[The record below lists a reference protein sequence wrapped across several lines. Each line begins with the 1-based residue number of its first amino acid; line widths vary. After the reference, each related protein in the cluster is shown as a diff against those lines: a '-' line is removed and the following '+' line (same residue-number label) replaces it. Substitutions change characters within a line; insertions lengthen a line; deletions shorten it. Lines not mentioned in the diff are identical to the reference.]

1 MICWASD
8 HIRRLSA
15 GELLRQTAKVNDSV
29 MERLLGLP
37 VGQQLSPEGINAIF
51 HVASGSRNPERML
64 ATLDRWTPTERG
76 AGTAYRVLMENAART
91 DPGRTLA
98 WLKARFGTWQSPARK
113 RQILVGFQILAENA
127 AESLTSEDVR
137 GLFKWGFLSPD
148 ATDEMKRIYANTAGL
163 MEKVDAALAKEI
175 LEKILRSRRR
185 DLTAAAINSLRAV
198 NSAGFLVVALD
209 LILRLTVDE
218 RSCAALG
225 HFLHAVADHA
235 PEAKAA
241 VLRRLA
247 TPDSRRLIRTV
258 SDPVV
263 VSRIHGLLKSVAKT
277 DVTTVLEL
285 AEICPLLDDG
295 NAATLSAVLE
305 NASQYVAEPTVLRT
319 ILSRLLALA
328 NSPHHRVCN
337 SLLRALPRLDRLLP
351 HREVAKAVLG
361 AILSKGPRK
370 EKALENLARAAK
382 RLESWTSNDTE
393 AVVRSN
399 LQPRA
404 KAVLLS

>member
-1 MICWASD
+1 MD
-8 HIRRLSA
+8 LKRGFVKLS
-15 GELLRQTAKVNDSV
+15 
-29 MERLLGLP
+29 
-37 VGQQLSPEGINAIF
+37 
-51 HVASGSRNPERML
+51 
-64 ATLDRWTPTERG
+64 
-76 AGTAYRVLMENAART
+76 
-91 DPGRTLA
+91 
-98 WLKARFGTWQSPARK
+98 QSPARK

-127 AESLTSEDVR
+127 AESMTPEDVR
-137 GLFKWGFLSPD
+137 RFFKWGFVSPD
-148 ATDEMKRIYANTAGL
+148 ATDEMKRIFANTAGL
-163 MEKVDAALAKEI
+163 ISKINPALAQEI
-175 LEKILRSRRR
+175 LEQILGSRRR
-185 DLTAAAINSLRAV
+185 DLTMAAINSLRTTT
-198 NSAGFLVVALD
+198 SPGFLVVALD
-209 LILRLTVDE
+209 LTLRLTVDQ
-218 RSCAALG
+218 RSCATLG
-225 HFLHAVADHA
+225 HFLFAVADC
-235 PEAKAA
+235 PLEAKAA

-247 TPDSRRLIRTV
+247 TPDSRRLIRAV

-263 VSRIHGLLKSVAKT
+263 VSRIHALLKSVAKT

-328 NSPHHRVCN
+328 KSPHHRVCN

-382 RLESWTSNDTE
+382 RLESWTSDDTE
-393 AVVRSN
+393 AVLRSN

>member
-1 MICWASD
+1 MSIA
-8 HIRRLSA
+8 
-15 GELLRQTAKVNDSV
+15 
-29 MERLLGLP
+29 P
-37 VGQQLSPEGINAIF
+37 
-51 HVASGSRNPERML
+51 
-64 ATLDRWTPTERG
+64 
-76 AGTAYRVLMENAART
+76 
-91 DPGRTLA
+91 
-98 WLKARFGTWQSPARK
+98 
-113 RQILVGFQILAENA
+113 
-127 AESLTSEDVR
+127 EDV
-137 GLFKWGFLSPD
+137 LQFFNWGFLSPD
-148 ATDEMKRIYANTAGL
+148 ATDEMKRVFANTAGL
-163 MEKVDAALAKEI
+163 ISKINPALAQEI
-175 LEKILRSRRR
+175 LEQIFRIRKR
-185 DLTAAAINSLRAV
+185 DLTIAAINSLRTV
-198 NSAGFLVVALD
+198 TSAEFLVSALD
-209 LILRLTVDE
+209 LTFRLTLDE
-218 RSCAALG
+218 KNCTTLG
-225 HFLHAVADHA
+225 HFLYVLADSA
-235 PEAKAA
+235 LEARVA

-247 TPDSRRLIRTV
+247 CADARRVIKAV
-258 SDPVV
+258 DDPVV
-263 VSRIHGLLKSVAKT
+263 ISRILGLLKSVAKT
-277 DVTTVLEL
+277 DVTTILEL

-382 RLESWTSNDTE
+382 RLESWTSDDTE
-393 AVVRSN
+393 AVLRSN